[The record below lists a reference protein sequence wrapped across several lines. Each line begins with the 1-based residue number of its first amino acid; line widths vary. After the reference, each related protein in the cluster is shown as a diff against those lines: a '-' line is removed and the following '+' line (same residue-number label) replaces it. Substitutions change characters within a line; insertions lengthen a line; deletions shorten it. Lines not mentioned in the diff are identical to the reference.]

1 MLVKYEYELLSYIVS
16 KGIKKVNGDIVVPLK
31 RIEDEILEDDM
42 IYIKSLQQNDII
54 DLYKDKLVVYI
65 EKWSQFFVDNLIE
78 VFRINNIKISCKIK
92 KSIINKDTIICIEF
106 NNNKA
111 IKEFLLKFNDDI
123 NNYNKTNVI
132 FMCKPN
138 IYSKDLFWIELIN
151 NVNVVRQ
158 FHQYLINESN
168 SINRT
173 AYREFNFFD
182 GLDDK
187 YVSEIFNSSIKK
199 YFLKKSLKLKKF
211 DIDECSFIKNMYC
224 KENIS
229 LYGFEYNS
237 ETLWVIKDSKKI
249 VFISKNDTGLSYSD
263 DIEKLIN
270 DLGNK
275 IEKKICEFNRIMLFK
290 DNGVLDTTLKSIKEI
305 TTIFVP
311 VSLICSLLSFIN
323 VKINVKI
330 ISLIYKPILVLAI
343 IILLIIQ
350 CYLLKVIYWPAFK
363 ISKFNWKV

>member
-132 FMCKPN
+132 FMCNPN

-187 YVSEIFNSSIKK
+187 YVSEIYNSSIKK
-199 YFLKKSLKLKKF
+199 YFLKK
-211 DIDECSFIKNMYC
+211 
-224 KENIS
+224 
-229 LYGFEYNS
+229 
-237 ETLWVIKDSKKI
+237 
-249 VFISKNDTGLSYSD
+249 
-263 DIEKLIN
+263 
-270 DLGNK
+270 
-275 IEKKICEFNRIMLFK
+275 
-290 DNGVLDTTLKSIKEI
+290 
-305 TTIFVP
+305 
-311 VSLICSLLSFIN
+311 
-323 VKINVKI
+323 
-330 ISLIYKPILVLAI
+330 
-343 IILLIIQ
+343 
-350 CYLLKVIYWPAFK
+350 
-363 ISKFNWKV
+363 